1 MRKVVALFGSSRAAP
16 GGEAYARA
24 YAFGRTIGELGF
36 DLATGGYGGV
46 MEAASRG
53 AREAG
58 ALVFGVTA
66 PAVFPA
72 RDGPNPFVEPE
83 LPSPSLLS
91 RIERLLD
98 LGAAYVALPGGI
110 GTLAE
115 IVAAWNRAYV
125 DRAAGRP
132 VRPLAVHAEWRA
144 LLAPALEIGEAD
156 LALVRFIEDEMD
168 LREFLESLR

>member
-1 MRKVVALFGSSRAAP
+1 M
-16 GGEAYARA
+16 
-24 YAFGRTIGELGF
+24 GELGF

-58 ALVFGVTA
+58 ALVLGVTA
-66 PAVFPA
+66 PAVFPDRA
-72 RDGPNPFVEPE
+72 GPNPFVELE

-98 LGAAYVALPGGI
+98 LAAAYVALPGGI

-132 VRPLAVHAEWRA
+132 ARPLAVHAGWRS
-144 LLAPALEIGEAD
+144 LLRSALEIDEEA
-156 LALVRFIEDEMD
+156 LGLLRFFEVASE
-168 LREFLESLR
+168 LEEFLKSVRG